1 MQSLNSQQGM
11 GNKPFSRT
19 ELKILVFNKMKQK
32 GMSYDDARAEVT
44 MEVEQVRENSKKE
57 DKKNGQ

>member
-1 MQSLNSQQGM
+1 MVR
-11 GNKPFSRT
+11 NKPFSRT
-19 ELKILVFNKMKQK
+19 ELKILVYNKMKQK

-57 DKKNGQ
+57 DKK